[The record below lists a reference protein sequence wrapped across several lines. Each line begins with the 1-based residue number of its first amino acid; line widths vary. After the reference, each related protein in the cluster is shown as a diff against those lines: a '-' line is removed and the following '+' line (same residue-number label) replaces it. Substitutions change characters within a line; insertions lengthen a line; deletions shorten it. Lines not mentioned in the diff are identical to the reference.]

1 MYAPTSQGGSTTP
14 ANGTHAYGYPG
25 ATVPAAYHYGAPAY
39 GQSAVYGAQPG
50 AYDGAGYANGGYAGG
65 AMVGTGSYAPPGA
78 DSAPLVQTKDNLH
91 YIELGM
97 GAFVPTDQGNTA
109 KAALE
114 ANVWALHGG
123 YVPGS
128 GMYLTLDASTG
139 FDIGCMAKS
148 ASDGC
153 KAHLRIHWIG
163 TGAFINTG
171 RPMIAEDVS
180 RSWDVM
186 GLTGAEV
193 RVWKGMT
200 LKSTVNW
207 FVPNP
212 WGVYASEKARV
223 ESQVAAVMSAG
234 TITTPEAAAEAAGAI
249 DPAERVSSVLGHAL
263 KHPQVN
269 LMAMWEF

>member
-1 MYAPTSQGGSTTP
+1 MYAQTYPSGSGSAHGTP
-14 ANGTHAYGYPG
+14 GRGYPAG
-25 ATVPAAYHYGAPAY
+25 AVPASYQYGN
-39 GQSAVYGAQPG
+39 SAYGAQPVG
-50 AYDGAGYANGGYAGG
+50 ATYDGSGAGYGYPAGGYGAGANGYA
-65 AMVGTGSYAPPGA
+65 TPGA
-78 DSAPLVQTKDNLH
+78 DVPTSLVPTKDNRH

-97 GAFVPTDQGNTA
+97 GAFVPTDRGNTA
-109 KAALE
+109 KAAIE

-148 ASDGC
+148 AGDGC
-153 KAHLRIHWIG
+153 KGHLRIHWIG

-171 RPMIAEDVS
+171 RPMIASDVS
-180 RSWDVM
+180 RSWDIM

-200 LKSTVNW
+200 LKTTVNW
-207 FVPNP
+207 FLPNP
-212 WGVYASEKARV
+212 WGVYEHEKGKVQGDVSGAI
-223 ESQVAAVMSAG
+223 SSGAVTS
-234 TITTPEAAAEAAGAI
+234 PDAAAQATAEVN
-249 DPAERVSSVLGHAL
+249 PADRVSSVLGHAL
-263 KHPQVN
+263 RHPQIN

>member
-1 MYAPTSQGGSTTP
+1 MYAQTYPGQGTAALAHGAP
-14 ANGTHAYGYPG
+14 GHGYPAG
-25 ATVPAAYHYGAPAY
+25 AVPASYH
-39 GQSAVYGAQPG
+39 YGAQPG
-50 AYDGAGYANGGYAGG
+50 GATYDGSGAGYGYPAAGYG
-65 AMVGTGSYAPPGA
+65 AGSPGSYATPGA
-78 DSAPLVQTKDNLH
+78 DAQAPLVPTKDNLH
-91 YIELGM
+91 YIEFGM

-148 ASDGC
+148 SSDGC
-153 KAHLRIHWIG
+153 KGHLRIHWLG

-171 RPMIAEDVS
+171 RPMIASDVS
-180 RSWDVM
+180 RSWDIM

-200 LKSTVNW
+200 LKTTVNW
-207 FVPNP
+207 FLPNP
-212 WGVYASEKARV
+212 WGVYEHEKAKLQGEV
-223 ESQVAAVMSAG
+223 SGAINSG
-234 TITTPEAAAEAAGAI
+234 TLTTPDAAAQAAA
-249 DPAERVSSVLGHAL
+249 DVNPADRVTSVLGHAL
-263 KHPQVN
+263 KHPQIN